1 MEFKNS
7 KTANRRRYKSRYHS
21 PHNYKTQRSKSENR
35 AAILVAIAT
44 FLVIASLVLIFT
56 FGDSIYTFF
65 DGMLHPPVAPTSAAT
80 QAPTEDPS
88 AATEPP
94 TMAPTEAP
102 TAPPTEAPTDAPVKQ
117 DAAFDALIA
126 KAGIDLSSIPGSQM
140 ILVETAGTSAT
151 VYTYEMGDDGVWSQK
166 FAPVSGFIGEDGA
179 SSYCVPDDHATPLGT
194 YNIEYAIGV
203 NDDPGT
209 PLKYHQIEYGMRW
222 VTDPASIN
230 YNRMVDGDATYI
242 DFESCQW
249 LHEYTVSYPYAV
261 VFDYNRDPVDSS
273 QGCAK
278 FLHVS
283 SGPTRGG
290 VGISEGE
297 LYDILR
303 WLDPGYA
310 PTISIF

>member
-65 DGMLHPPVAPTSAAT
+65 DGMIHPPVAPTSAAT
-80 QAPTEDPS
+80 EVSAIDP
-88 AATEPP
+88 AATELP
-94 TMAPTEAP
+94 TMAPTAAPTEAP
-102 TAPPTEAPTDAPVKQ
+102 TEPPVQQ
-117 DAAFDALIA
+117 DAAFSALIA
-126 KAGIDLSSIPGSQM
+126 KAGLDIDSLTGSQM

-151 VYTYEMGDDGVWSQK
+151 VYTYEKGDDGVWNQK
-166 FAPVSGFIGEDGA
+166 ISPVSGYIGEDGA
-179 SSYCVPDDHATPLGT
+179 SSTCVPGDHATPLGT
-194 YNIEYAIGV
+194 YNIEYAMGV

-209 PLKYHQIEYGMRW
+209 ALKYYQIYYGMRW

-230 YNRMVDGDATYI
+230 YNRMVDDDATTI
-242 DFESCQW
+242 DFETCQW

-261 VFDYNRDPVDSS
+261 VFDYNRNPVDSS

-278 FLHVS
+278 FLHVYD
-283 SGPTRGG
+283 GPTRGG
-290 VGISEGE
+290 IGISEDE
-297 LYDILR
+297 LYEIVR